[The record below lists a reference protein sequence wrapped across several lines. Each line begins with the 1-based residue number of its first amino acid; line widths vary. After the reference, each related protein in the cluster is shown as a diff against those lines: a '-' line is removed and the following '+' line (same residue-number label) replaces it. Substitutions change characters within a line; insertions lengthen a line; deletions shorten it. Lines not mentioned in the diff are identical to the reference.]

1 MLLVSRFSVP
11 FLFFFSGIVMFFSF
25 QRAYSQAEVMADEYF
40 AVEQFYKAAVLYEQ
54 VFQSDTT
61 HYRAAF
67 QLGECYR
74 HLFVYEKAQRYYD
87 IVQARQA
94 GNFPLSVFYFA
105 LMLKY
110 NQHFEEAVQQFDR
123 FIRDFNHT
131 AHDKFIDQAR
141 NEKQGCYLA
150 LLKDASLPNYHF
162 YRLGPSLNT
171 EYNEY
176 APAIFRHD
184 SLLVITSSRVRS
196 TKGKVSNR
204 SGEGFTDNFM
214 FEKTGEGWIP
224 VKRNQ
229 HFNVTNTRW
238 GDGSGCFNK
247 EKDKYYYTSCGGKD
261 GLCRIF
267 LTTLKD
273 GRWQE
278 PVVLNTHINQAGSNA
293 KHPALT
299 AGGDTLFFVSDRR
312 GGVGGTDIW
321 MSVSS
326 GNDMWG
332 PAVNPGEKINTAFD
346 EVAPFYESKE
356 KLLIF
361 ASDGHEGM
369 GGMDIFLAE
378 GLGKQ
383 EMLVQNLGKPFN
395 SSKDDC
401 YLVLG
406 DAVGYIASNRDESF
420 DIYGFDKRSNLT
432 NRDFLLGNFGSQ
444 PAVSSSHTFQDMITD
459 AGIDFPLKD
468 RTIAARSSDKE
479 RLRNGSTRFILS
491 SDVDD
496 ILLDKF
502 KKKARLEREQTADML
517 QHTLAND
524 IMPELDSL
532 LAAGLSAQPVLS
544 LNTSEMTAPQ
554 KGQVTAKLFLPES
567 ANTLSAVT
575 LSLVN
580 SEGKLAKVT
589 TTNEQGGFRFSNLEP
604 NTVYHVFVDASS
616 LPRNIKPAVKHVKLQ
631 AYGEEVSSFHYE
643 NIYFDF
649 NQSRLRREARVV
661 LDELA
666 DFYHRNPDIQI
677 EINAFTDSTGNADY
691 NLLLSQERGE
701 SAFDYLIENGVD
713 RSAIVINAQGASNS
727 IASDN
732 PFVSQQLNR
741 RVEFEVIGRETAYEP
756 EYETH
761 ILKPKVTLFTL
772 ADELNM
778 SIDELM
784 LINGLN
790 NEEIQAYKPIRV
802 KKSVKKG
809 EDILFYDITKK

>member
-1 MLLVSRFSVP
+1 MLSVSRFSVS
-11 FLFFFSGIVMFFSF
+11 FLFFFSGIVMLLSL
-25 QRAYSQAEVMADEYF
+25 QRAHGQAEAMADEYF
-40 AVEQFYKAAVLYEQ
+40 AVDQFYKAAVLYEQ
-54 VFQSDTT
+54 VYQSDTT

-74 HLFVYEKAQRYYD
+74 HLFAYDKAQRYYD
-87 IVQARQA
+87 IVQSYQA

-110 NQHFEEAVQQFDR
+110 NQQFEEAVRQFDR
-123 FIRDFNHT
+123 FIRGGDSTGH
-131 AHDKFIDQAR
+131 AKFIEQAQH
-141 NEKQGCYLA
+141 EKQGCYLA
-150 LLKDASLPNYHF
+150 LLEETSLPNYHF
-162 YRLGPSLNT
+162 YRLELPLNT
-171 EYNEY
+171 KYKEY

-184 SLLVITSSRVRS
+184 SLLVITSSRVKS

-229 HFNVTNTRW
+229 HFNITNTRW

-247 EKDKYYYTSCGGKD
+247 EKNKYYYTSCGEKD

-278 PVVLNTHINQAGSNA
+278 PVALNTHINQAGFNA

-299 AGGDTLFFVSDRR
+299 AGGDTLFFVSDRP
-312 GGVGGTDIW
+312 GGAGGTDIW

-326 GNDMWG
+326 GNDMWE
-332 PAVNPGEKINTAFD
+332 PVVNLGENINTAFD
-346 EVAPFYESKE
+346 EIAPFYESRE

-369 GGMDIFLAE
+369 GGMDLFLAE
-378 GLGKQ
+378 GLEKQ
-383 EMLVQNLGKPFN
+383 EISIQNLGKPFN

-406 DAVGYIASNRDESF
+406 EGVGYIASNRDESF
-420 DIYGFDKRSNLT
+420 DIYGFDKKSNLA
-432 NRDFLLGNFGSQ
+432 NRDFLLRDFDSRLT
-444 PAVSSSHTFQDMITD
+444 ASSSYIFHDMITD
-459 AGIDFPLKD
+459 AGIDFPLKKS
-468 RTIAARSSDKE
+468 TIAARSSDKE

-496 ILLDKF
+496 IRLDKF
-502 KKKARLEREQTADML
+502 KKKARLEREQTAGVL
-517 QHTLAND
+517 QYTMADD
-524 IMPELDSL
+524 ITSKPDSL
-532 LAAGLSAQPVLS
+532 FAAGINAQPALS

-554 KGQVTAKLFLPES
+554 KGEVTGQLFLPES
-567 ANTLSAVT
+567 TSILSAVT
-575 LSLVN
+575 LKLVT
-580 SEGKLAKVT
+580 SEGKLVKIS
-589 TTNEQGGFRFSNLEP
+589 TTNQQGEFRFSNLEP
-604 NTVYHVFVDASS
+604 NTVYHMFVDASS
-616 LPRNIKPAVKHVKLQ
+616 LPRNKKAAVKHVKLK
-631 AYGEEVSSFHYE
+631 AYGEEIKSFNYE

-649 NQSRLRREARVV
+649 NQSRLRREARVI

-666 DFYHRNPDIQI
+666 DFYHRYPDIQI
-677 EINAFTDSTGNADY
+677 EINAFTDSIGDADY
-691 NLLLSQERGE
+691 NLLLSQERGQ

-713 RSAIVINAQGASNS
+713 RSAVVINAQGASNS

-732 PFVSQQLNR
+732 SFVSQQLNR
-741 RVEFEVIGRETAYEP
+741 RVEFEVIGREGAYQP

-802 KKSVKKG
+802 KKSAKKG
-809 EDILFYDITKK
+809 EDILFYDILKK